1 MKKMIF
7 TLARYLTCA
16 FTDMIHYRFKK
27 CEFPGI
33 PLSGI
38 QVTRGFL
45 IKQKHFYPS
54 TITKV
59 YLYYFDILLEYCN
72 GVRQNFQNLLNG
84 GELYILRGWG
94 RARSHYVL
102 ILQSSRDNVK
112 CFGEPQADKCRTVQN
127 SSRFAVNCYRIIGK
141 GDNNNE
147 LIMMVFLVFL
157 LLFVLWKAS

>member
-1 MKKMIF
+1 MPIVLLNKIGVRKVIFRTNPFSGPMFTRGPPMKKMIF

-54 TITKV
+54 TIPKV

-72 GVRQNFQNLLNG
+72 GVRQNF
-84 GELYILRGWG
+84 
-94 RARSHYVL
+94 
-102 ILQSSRDNVK
+102 
-112 CFGEPQADKCRTVQN
+112 
-127 SSRFAVNCYRIIGK
+127 
-141 GDNNNE
+141 
-147 LIMMVFLVFL
+147 
-157 LLFVLWKAS
+157 